1 VTCEHTNRTDVV
13 IAVAEERVLSSRT
26 ALAVAAFALLKTAVS
41 YAERAREAIR
51 DRT

>member
-1 VTCEHTNRTDVV
+1 MTCEHTNRTDVV
-13 IAVAEERVLSSRT
+13 IAVAEERVLSRT

-41 YAERAREAIR
+41 YAERAWEAIR